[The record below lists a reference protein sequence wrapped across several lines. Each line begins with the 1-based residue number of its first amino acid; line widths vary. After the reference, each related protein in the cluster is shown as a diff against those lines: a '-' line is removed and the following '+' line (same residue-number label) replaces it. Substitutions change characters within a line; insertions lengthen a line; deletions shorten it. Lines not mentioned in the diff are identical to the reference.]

1 VLITEYLVWPSRW
14 TPLLV
19 LFFDAH
25 FFCSVYCGYVPLVC
39 LYYRVST
46 SISIFQLH
54 QLLSC
59 NMWSIVGI
67 PVVPRNH
74 AMVVNT
80 FLWTILAL
88 VVVGLRI
95 YTRAVLVKKVGY
107 DDWLMLSAMV
117 RNISSLTFIQW
128 RR

>member
-1 VLITEYLVWPSRW
+1 
-14 TPLLV
+14 
-19 LFFDAH
+19 
-25 FFCSVYCGYVPLVC
+25 
-39 LYYRVST
+39 
-46 SISIFQLH
+46 
-54 QLLSC
+54 
-59 NMWSIVGI
+59 MWSIVGI